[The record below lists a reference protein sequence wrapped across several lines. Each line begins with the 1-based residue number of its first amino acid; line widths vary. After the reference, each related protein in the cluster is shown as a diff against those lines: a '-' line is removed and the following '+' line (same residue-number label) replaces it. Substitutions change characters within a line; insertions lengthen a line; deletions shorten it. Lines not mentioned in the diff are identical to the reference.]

1 MEDLQDDPKGEI
13 IEKPMVFQYVYS
25 KVSVSLETSSEKYSP
40 ASLPNSTYLVSRKPS
55 KPNLPQLPQC
65 FTPNLPQLIQKKI
78 SRPKLP
84 QHPLAAPNLNV
95 PQPRS
100 SRRLCAIT
108 FLRTSGLHVNG
119 TNFWGVALFRSGP
132 GRPIVENKTRRTIEP
147 SVLYRLRATQKSV
160 LLGCRVVS
168 KRAWEAHR

>member
-1 MEDLQDDPKGEI
+1 MLHTQP
-13 IEKPMVFQYVYS
+13 
-25 KVSVSLETSSEKYSP
+25 T
-40 ASLPNSTYLVSRKPS
+40 STYP
-55 KPNLPQLPQC
+55 
-65 FTPNLPQLIQKKI
+65 KKI

-132 GRPIVENKTRRTIEP
+132 GRPIVENRTRRAIGP
-147 SVLYRLRATQKSV
+147 SVLYRLRATQKLAPFMCNH
-160 LLGCRVVS
+160 LLRTSGSHINCTNFWTARKRYKTDGCRGASFCIPCGGIALYWVVLYS
-168 KRAWEAHR
+168 IALHGIALCRCVAL

>member
-1 MEDLQDDPKGEI
+1 MGLPTPLQGFPSLNDLQK
-13 IEKPMVFQYVYS
+13 
-25 KVSVSLETSSEKYSP
+25 LETQIPNYLNSRQQPQTQPTSTP
-40 ASLPNSTYLVSRKPS
+40 AMLHTQPTSTYP
-55 KPNLPQLPQC
+55 
-65 FTPNLPQLIQKKI
+65 KKI

-132 GRPIVENKTRRTIEP
+132 GRPIVENRTRRTIEP
-147 SVLYRLRATQKSV
+147 SALYRVRATQKLAPFVSNHFFYE
-160 LLGCRVVS
+160 LLGCT
-168 KRAWEAHR
+168 